1 MDVRARSRFACL
13 IATLFGT
20 KTTVVTTMLLCWL
33 AEDILSMLLCSNKLK
48 FKVAVQ
54 KIKLRVVSQR
64 FSGDIT

>member
-1 MDVRARSRFACL
+1 VDVRARSRFACL

-54 KIKLRVVSQR
+54 IKLRVVSQR